1 MKNLKGINLA
11 IIILSSILILTFGFC
26 YMQINN
32 DKIAKNT
39 YIKDVNVGN
48 LSKEDAKKKILN
60 KYKINTIT
68 FKYNDKIWHINPND
82 IDTNYD
88 IEQTI
93 DNAYKVNRSKNIFSN
108 IVDTLKSTF
117 GIKNHINVVVDCDEG
132 KVTSKLEEISQE
144 VNVSMKDAKINV
156 SGNNIQIS
164 QDKAGLQ
171 VDIGATIAN
180 LKKSLQGGVFEES
193 LVIIKVE
200 PKIKKED
207 LKDINTLLG
216 SYQTVLFD
224 VSPGRIENIKI
235 ATQRTSDVLL
245 MPGEEFSY
253 NKHTGLRTVKNGYK
267 NATVIVSGEAVQGV
281 GGGVC
286 QVSTTLYNAVLY
298 AGLDIVN
305 VSNHSIPSR
314 YVDKGRDA
322 VVSDSGLDFVF
333 KNDYD
338 KPVYIKNYY
347 NNGTITCQVY
357 GNSKEKQNIKISTSI
372 DKVTKAPTKEEKDPT
387 LEKGKEKILEFGRD
401 SYFVSTYRVYYDENG
416 KEVKKEKVASSFYPS
431 KQKVVAIGTKK
442 EEKPAKKEDNSSEK
456 EKNNSTTTDNSNK
469 DSNKDKNEEKDKE
482 KDNKENNSDKESN
495 SNKNDNTLKEEDISV
510 EKE

>member
-11 IIILSSILILTFGFC
+11 IIILSSILILTFGFS

-39 YIKDVNVGN
+39 YVKNINVGN
-48 LSKEDAKKKILN
+48 LSKEDAKKKILSE
-60 KYKINTIT
+60 YKIDTIT
-68 FKYNDKIWHINPND
+68 FKYNDKIWHINHND

-88 IEQTI
+88 IDKTI
-93 DNAYKVNRSKNIFSN
+93 DNAYKVNRNKNIFVN
-108 IVDTLKSTF
+108 IIDTLKSTF
-117 GIKNHINVVVDCDEG
+117 GIKNYINVVVDCDEA
-132 KVTSKLEEISQE
+132 KVTSELEKISEE
-144 VNVSMKDAKINV
+144 VNVSMKDAKLNV
-156 SGNNIQIS
+156 LDNNIEIS

-171 VDIGATIAN
+171 VDIRATIDN
-180 LKKSLQGGVFEES
+180 LKKSLQKGLFEES
-193 LVIIKVE
+193 LVVTKVE

-216 SYQTVLFD
+216 SYQTVLSD
-224 VSPGRIENIKI
+224 ISPGRIENIKI
-235 ATQRTSDVLL
+235 ATERTSGVLL

-298 AGLDIVN
+298 AGLDIVK
-305 VSNHSIPSR
+305 VSNHSIPSS

-338 KPVYIKNYY
+338 QPVYIKNYY
-347 NNGTITCQVY
+347 NNGVITCQVY
-357 GNSKEKQNIKISTSI
+357 GNNKEKQNIKISTSI
-372 DKVTKAPTKEEKDPT
+372 DKVTKSPIKEEKDPT
-387 LEKGKEKILEFGRD
+387 LEKGKEKILEHGRD
-401 SYFVSTYRVYYDENG
+401 SYTVSTYRIYYDENG
-416 KEVKKEKVASSFYPS
+416 KEIKKEKVASSFYPS

-442 EEKPAKKEDNSSEK
+442 EEKPVEKEEKPSEKEEDNSS
-456 EKNNSTTTDNSNK
+456 TTDNS
-469 DSNKDKNEEKDKE
+469 SN
-482 KDNKENNSDKESN
+482 N
-495 SNKNDNTLKEEDISV
+495 SNKNEDNSEEENNNINDDKDSNNNIQKEGNMSV

>member
-48 LSKEDAKKKILN
+48 LSKEDAKEKILN
-60 KYKINTIT
+60 EYKMNTIT
-68 FKYNDKIWHINPND
+68 FKYNDKTWHINPND

-117 GIKNHINVVVDCDEG
+117 GIKNHISLIVDCDEA
-132 KVTSKLEEISQE
+132 KVTSQLEKISQE
-144 VNVSMKDAKINV
+144 VSVSMKDAKLDV
-156 SGNNIQIS
+156 SGNNIEIS

-171 VDIGATIAN
+171 VDISATISN
-180 LKKSLQGGVFEES
+180 LKKSLQKGIFEES

-216 SYQTVLFD
+216 SYQTVLVD

-235 ATQRTSDVLL
+235 ATQRTSGVLL

-305 VSNHSIPSR
+305 VSNHSIPSN

-357 GNSKEKQNIKISTSI
+357 GNNKEKQNIKISTSI

-387 LEKGKEKILEFGRD
+387 LEKGKEKVLEFGRD
-401 SYFVSTYRVYYDENG
+401 SYSVSTYRIYYDENG

-442 EEKPAKKEDNSSEK
+442 EEKPAKKEANSSEK

-469 DSNKDKNEEKDKE
+469 DSNKNEDKNEE
-482 KDNKENNSDKESN
+482 KDNKENNSEKESN
-495 SNKNDNTLKEEDISV
+495 SNNNDNDLKEEDISV

>member
-11 IIILSSILILTFGFC
+11 IIILSSILILTFGFG
-26 YMQINN
+26 YIQINN
-32 DKIAKNT
+32 GKIAKNT
-39 YIKDVNVGN
+39 YVKNIDVGN
-48 LSKEDAKKKILN
+48 LSKEDAKKKILSE
-60 KYKINTIT
+60 YKIDTIT
-68 FKYNDKIWHINPND
+68 FKYNDKIWHINHND

-88 IEQTI
+88 IDKTI
-93 DNAYKVNRSKNIFSN
+93 DNAYKVNRNKNIFAN

-117 GIKNHINVVVDCDEG
+117 GIKNYINVVVDCDEA
-132 KVTSKLEEISQE
+132 KVTSELEKISEE
-144 VNVSMKDAKINV
+144 VNVSMKDAKLNV
-156 SGNNIQIS
+156 LYNNIEIS

-171 VDIGATIAN
+171 VDISATIAN
-180 LKKSLQGGVFEES
+180 LKKSLQKGLFEES
-193 LVIIKVE
+193 LVVTKVE

-216 SYQTVLFD
+216 SYQTTLSD

-235 ATQRTSDVLL
+235 ATKRTSGVLL

-267 NATVIVSGEAVQGV
+267 NATVIVRGEAVQGV

-298 AGLDIVN
+298 AGLDIVK
-305 VSNHSIPSR
+305 VSNHSIPSS

-333 KNDYD
+333 KNNYNQ
-338 KPVYIKNYY
+338 PVYIKNYY
-347 NNGTITCQVY
+347 NNGVITCQVY
-357 GNSKEKQNIKISTSI
+357 GNNKEKQNIKISTSI

-401 SYFVSTYRVYYDENG
+401 SYTVSTYRIYYDENG
-416 KEVKKEKVASSFYPS
+416 KEVKKEKVSSSFYPS

-442 EEKPAKKEDNSSEK
+442 EEKPVEKEEKPSEKEEDNSS
-456 EKNNSTTTDNSNK
+456 TTDNPSN
-469 DSNKDKNEEKDKE
+469 
-482 KDNKENNSDKESN
+482 N
-495 SNKNDNTLKEEDISV
+495 SNKNEDNSEENNNSNDDKDSNNNIQKEGNMPV

>member
-11 IIILSSILILTFGFC
+11 IVILSGILILTFGFG

-39 YIKDVNVGN
+39 YVKDIDVGN
-48 LSKEDAKKKILN
+48 LSKEDAKKKILSE
-60 KYKINTIT
+60 YKIDTIT
-68 FKYNDKIWHINPND
+68 FKYNDKAWNINPND

-88 IEQTI
+88 IDKTI
-93 DNAYKVNRSKNIFSN
+93 DNAYKVNRNKNIFSN

-117 GIKNHINVVVDCDEG
+117 GIKNYINVVVDCDED
-132 KVTSKLEEISQE
+132 KVTSELEKISEE
-144 VNVSMKDAKINV
+144 VNVSMKDAKLNV
-156 SGNNIQIS
+156 SDNNIEIS

-171 VDIGATIAN
+171 VDISATIAN
-180 LKKSLQGGVFEES
+180 LKKSLQEGLFEES
-193 LVIIKVE
+193 LVVTKVE
-200 PKIKKED
+200 PKIRKED

-216 SYQTVLFD
+216 SFQTVLSD
-224 VSPGRIENIKI
+224 VSPGRIENIQI
-235 ATQRTSDVLL
+235 ATERTSGVLL

-298 AGLDIVN
+298 AGLDIVK
-305 VSNHSIPSR
+305 VSNHSIPSS

-338 KPVYIKNYY
+338 QPVYIKNYY
-347 NNGTITCQVY
+347 NNGVITCQVY
-357 GNSKEKQNIKISTSI
+357 GSNKEKQNIKINTSI

-387 LEKGKEKILEFGRD
+387 LEKGNEKILEYGRD
-401 SYFVSTYRVYYDENG
+401 SYSVSTYRIYYDENG
-416 KEVKKEKVASSFYPS
+416 KEVKKEKIASSFYPS

-442 EEKPAKKEDNSSEK
+442 EEKPSKKEENNSS
-456 EKNNSTTTDNSNK
+456 TTDNSN
-469 DSNKDKNEEKDKE
+469 N
-482 KDNKENNSDKESN
+482 N
-495 SNKNDNTLKEEDISV
+495 SNKNEDNSEENNKSNNDKDNNNNNTQKEEDIPV

>member
-11 IIILSSILILTFGFC
+11 IVILSGILILTFGFG

-39 YIKDVNVGN
+39 YVKDIDVGN
-48 LSKEDAKKKILN
+48 LSKEDAKKKILSE
-60 KYKINTIT
+60 YKIDTIT
-68 FKYNDKIWHINPND
+68 FKYNDKAWSINPND

-88 IEQTI
+88 IDKTI
-93 DNAYKVNRSKNIFSN
+93 DNAYKVNRNKNIFSN

-117 GIKNHINVVVDCDEG
+117 GIKNYINVVVDCDEA
-132 KVTSKLEEISQE
+132 KVTSELEKISEE
-144 VNVSMKDAKINV
+144 VNVSMEDARLNV
-156 SGNNIQIS
+156 LDDNIEIS

-171 VDIGATIAN
+171 VDISATLTN
-180 LKKSLQGGVFEES
+180 LKKSLQEGLFEES
-193 LVIIKVE
+193 LVVTKVE
-200 PKIKKED
+200 PKVKKED

-216 SYQTVLFD
+216 SYQTVLSD

-235 ATQRTSDVLL
+235 ATERTSGVLL

-298 AGLDIVN
+298 AGLDIVK
-305 VSNHSIPSR
+305 VSNHSIPSS

-322 VVSDSGLDFVF
+322 VVSDSGLDFIF

-338 KPVYIKNYY
+338 QPVYIKNYY
-347 NNGTITCQVY
+347 NNGVITCQVY
-357 GNSKEKQNIKISTSI
+357 GSNKEKQNIKISTSI

-387 LEKGKEKILEFGRD
+387 LEKGKEKILEFGRG
-401 SYFVSTYRVYYDENG
+401 SYAVSTYRIYYDENG

-442 EEKPAKKEDNSSEK
+442 EEKPSKKEEKPSEK
-456 EKNNSTTTDNSNK
+456 EENNSSTTDNSNK
-469 DSNKDKNEEKDKE
+469 NEDNSEENNNSNND
-482 KDNKENNSDKESN
+482 KDNNNNNIQKEA
-495 SNKNDNTLKEEDISV
+495 DIPV

>member
-11 IIILSSILILTFGFC
+11 IIILSSILILTFGFS

-39 YIKDVNVGN
+39 YVKNIDVGN
-48 LSKEDAKKKILN
+48 LSKEDAKKKILSE
-60 KYKINTIT
+60 YKIDTIT
-68 FKYNDKIWHINPND
+68 FKYNDKIWRINHND

-88 IEQTI
+88 IDKTI
-93 DNAYKVNRSKNIFSN
+93 DNAYKVNRDKNIFVN
-108 IVDTLKSTF
+108 IIDTLKSTF
-117 GIKNHINVVVDCDEG
+117 GIKNYINVVVDCDEA
-132 KVTSKLEEISQE
+132 KVTSELEKISEE
-144 VNVSMKDAKINV
+144 VNVSMKDAKLNV
-156 SGNNIQIS
+156 LDNSIEIS

-171 VDIGATIAN
+171 VDISSTIAN
-180 LKKSLQGGVFEES
+180 LKKSLQKGLFEES
-193 LVIIKVE
+193 LVVTKVE

-216 SYQTVLFD
+216 SYQTTLSD

-235 ATQRTSDVLL
+235 ATERTSGVLL

-298 AGLDIVN
+298 AGLDIVK
-305 VSNHSIPSR
+305 VSNHSIPSS

-338 KPVYIKNYY
+338 QPVYIKNYY
-347 NNGTITCQVY
+347 NNGVITCQVY
-357 GNSKEKQNIKISTSI
+357 GNNKEKQNIKISTSI
-372 DKVTKAPTKEEKDPT
+372 DKVTKPPIKEEKDST
-387 LEKGKEKILEFGRD
+387 LEKGKEKILEHGRD
-401 SYFVSTYRVYYDENG
+401 SYTVSTYRIYYDENG

-442 EEKPAKKEDNSSEK
+442 EEKPVEKEEKPSEKEEDNSS
-456 EKNNSTTTDNSNK
+456 TTDNS
-469 DSNKDKNEEKDKE
+469 SN
-482 KDNKENNSDKESN
+482 N
-495 SNKNDNTLKEEDISV
+495 SNKNEDNSEEENNNSNDDKDSNNNIQKEGNMSV